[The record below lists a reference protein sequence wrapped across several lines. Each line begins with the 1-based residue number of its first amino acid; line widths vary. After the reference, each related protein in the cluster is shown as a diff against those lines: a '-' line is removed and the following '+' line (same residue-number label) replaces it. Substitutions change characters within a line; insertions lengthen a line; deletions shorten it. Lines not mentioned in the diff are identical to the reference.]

1 VNRRPIIIGAVAFVL
16 FLLLWYFLGFAPQQ
30 KKIHDAQK
38 RRATAEQKQQELQTA
53 INRLKAAQKN
63 EPLQRAQLET
73 LKTAIPDDPALGQF
87 ILDVND
93 RATASGID
101 FVSIAPALPTAG
113 AVAAA
118 TPGATGV
125 AAPAPAQ
132 ISVSLQITGGY
143 FQVIDFIN
151 RLADLPRILVLDTLN
166 VASDN
171 GGHLTVGI
179 ASRMF
184 VRQVPA
190 GFAAPGSAAA
200 AATTTTTAAGA
211 SGSTTTT
218 VAGAGGATTTTT
230 TAGAKP

>member
-1 VNRRPIIIGAVAFVL
+1 MNRRPVVIGAAAFVV
-16 FLLLWYFLGFAPQQ
+16 FLLVWYFLGFAPQQ

-93 RATASGID
+93 RASASGID
-101 FVSIAPALPTAG
+101 FISIAPALPVAGTAT
-113 AVAAA
+113 AA
-118 TPGATGV
+118 TAGATGV
-125 AAPAPAQ
+125 AAPAPAS

-166 VASDN
+166 LSSDN
-171 GGHLTVGI
+171 AGHLTVGI

-184 VRQVPA
+184 VRQVPP
-190 GFAAPGSAAA
+190 GFAAPGTAAA
-200 AATTTTTAAGA
+200 TSTTTTTAAGG
-211 SGSTTTT
+211 SGATTTT
-218 VAGAGGATTTTT
+218 AAGAGGATTTTT
-230 TAGAKP
+230 AGAKP